1 MTLKINKMELKQ
13 FISKSKWQVDD
24 MTTLKI
30 ISSDSTLEYIKTLK
44 TNNTAKEVKL
54 I

>member
-1 MTLKINKMELKQ
+1 MELKQ

-24 MTTLKI
+24 LTTLKKI

-44 TNNTAKEVKL
+44 TNNTAKKSKL